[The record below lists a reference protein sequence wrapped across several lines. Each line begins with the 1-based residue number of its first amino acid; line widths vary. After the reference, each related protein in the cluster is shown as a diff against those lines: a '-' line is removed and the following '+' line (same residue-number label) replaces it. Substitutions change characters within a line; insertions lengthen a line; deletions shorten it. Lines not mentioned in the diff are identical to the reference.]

1 MFSQVFNVCSLDSF
15 SFLLCLEASLTL
27 RNRNL
32 GAEGKHQGHFFVRG
46 VLNLPDHNDLYLQH
60 QKHSIWSPRVFG
72 CSSMRS
78 D

>member
-1 MFSQVFNVCSLDSF
+1 MMSQVFNLCSLDSF

-27 RNRNL
+27 RSWNL
-32 GAEGKHQGHFFVRG
+32 GAEGKPQGHFFVRG

-60 QKHSIWSPRVFG
+60 QKHSIWSPGVFG
-72 CSSMRS
+72 CSFMKS